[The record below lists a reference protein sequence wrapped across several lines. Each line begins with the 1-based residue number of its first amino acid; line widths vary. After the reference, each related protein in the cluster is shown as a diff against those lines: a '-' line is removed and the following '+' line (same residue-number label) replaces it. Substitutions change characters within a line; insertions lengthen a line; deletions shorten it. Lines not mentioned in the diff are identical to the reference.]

1 MQPADAFRHIQV
13 RPEAHG
19 FGAEVTGLALA
30 APLPPPVLDEV
41 KRAWTQHS
49 VIYFPDQ
56 KLTHRELEAF
66 TQQIGPFGHDP
77 YAKPL
82 DGHPNIL
89 EVRREAEETSRRF
102 GATWHSDWSFLE
114 TPPAATLLH
123 AKVTPPVGGDTLFAD
138 AYRAYES
145 LSPTL
150 RGILDRL
157 RAIHSPRR
165 SHGSKGDFAKDAGQ
179 RAMNLV
185 VGDQAEEARA
195 QPLVRVHPV
204 SGRRALYISPIY
216 TIGIEGMEDDEA
228 QPLLDFLFKRMLE
241 DRFIYR
247 HHWRPDM
254 LTLWDNRCTIHYADG
269 GYDGHRR
276 VMHRTTVAGEVPR
289 GVS

>member
-1 MQPADAFRHIQV
+1 VTDATAYRHIAV
-13 RPEAHG
+13 RPQAEG
-19 FGAEVTGLALA
+19 FGAEVTGLDLA
-30 APLPPPVLDEV
+30 APLAPAVLGEV
-41 KRAWTQHS
+41 RRAWTRHS
-49 VIYFPDQ
+49 VVCFPDQ
-56 KLTHRELEAF
+56 KLTHEQLEAF
-66 TQQIGPFGHDP
+66 TAQIGPFGHDP

-82 DGHPNIL
+82 EGHPHIL
-89 EVRREAEETSRRF
+89 EVRREPEETTRRF

-114 TPPAATLLH
+114 RPPAATILH

-150 RGILDRL
+150 RRILDGL

-165 SHGSKGDFAKDAGQ
+165 SHGTKGDFAKDTGK

-185 VGDQAEEARA
+185 VGDQAEEMRA
-195 QPLVRVHPV
+195 QPLVRLHPD

-216 TIGIEGMEDDEA
+216 TIGIEGMEEEES

-247 HHWRPDM
+247 RRWRPDM
-254 LTLWDNRCTIHYADG
+254 LTMWDNRCTIHYADG

-276 VMHRTTVAGEVPR
+276 LMHRTTVAGEVPM
-289 GVS
+289 GVP

>member
-1 MQPADAFRHIQV
+1 MNAAISYRHIAV
-13 RPEAHG
+13 HPEAEG
-19 FGAEVTGLALA
+19 FGAAVTGLRLA
-30 APLPPPVLDEV
+30 EPLAPQALDEV

-49 VIYFPDQ
+49 VVYFPDQ
-56 KLTHRELEAF
+56 PLTHAQFETF
-66 TQQIGPFGHDP
+66 TTQIGPFGHDP

-89 EVRREAEETSRRF
+89 EVRREPEETSRRF

-123 AKVTPPVGGDTLFAD
+123 AKITPPVGGDTLFAD

-145 LSPTL
+145 LSPTMQRL
-150 RGILDRL
+150 LDGL

-165 SHGSKGDFAKDAGQ
+165 SHGSKGDFAKDTGK

-185 VGDQAEEARA
+185 IGDQAEEARA

-204 SGRRALYISPIY
+204 SGRRALYVSPIY
-216 TIGIEGMEDDEA
+216 TIGIEGMTEEES
-228 QPLLDFLFKRMLE
+228 QPLLDFLFQRMLE
-241 DRFIYR
+241 DRFVYR
-247 HHWRPDM
+247 HRWRPDM
-254 LTLWDNRCTIHYADG
+254 LTMWDNRCTIHYADG

-276 VMHRTTVAGEVPR
+276 LMHRTTVAGEVPI